1 MSDETT
7 AGGDLGTTFL
17 ASVRRETA
25 MYRRL
30 AERALA
36 QVDEAQFFAAEGG
49 ETNSLAVVAKHLGGN
64 LRSRWRDFLTTDGE
78 KPDRDRDSEFVIAA
92 GTRREEVM
100 ALWEEGWGHLEAT
113 LAALAPEDLA
123 RQVTIRGE
131 PHGVVDAIHRQLAH
145 TAYHVGQIVMLA
157 RHHAGEAWQTLSV
170 PRGGSVEFNRKMAE
184 KYGRAADSAPG

>member
-1 MSDETT
+1 MSDEST
-7 AGGDLGTTFL
+7 ATDSLGATLL
-17 ASVRRETA
+17 ASVRREAATH
-25 MYRRL
+25 RRL

-36 QVDEAQFFAAEGG
+36 QVDDAQFFAALDG

-78 KPDRDRDSEFVIAA
+78 KPDRERDSEFVIAA

-100 ALWEEGWGHLEAT
+100 ALWEEGWEHLEGT
-113 LAALAPEDLA
+113 LATLAPEDLA

-157 RHHAGEAWQTLSV
+157 RHHAGEGWKTLSV
-170 PRGGSVEFNRKMAE
+170 PRGGTVEFNRIMAE
-184 KYGRAADSAPG
+184 KYGVPGQ